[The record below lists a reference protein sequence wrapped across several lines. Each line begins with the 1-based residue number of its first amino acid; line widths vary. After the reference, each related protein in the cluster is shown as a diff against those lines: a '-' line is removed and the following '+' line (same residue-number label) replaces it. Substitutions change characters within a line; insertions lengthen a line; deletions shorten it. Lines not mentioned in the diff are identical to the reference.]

1 VFFVLYFG
9 SGIALS
15 ILVYKLL
22 LRIVT
27 SLEMRLIA
35 YQTHLEEQVAKRTSD
50 LELQTVDLQEAKDEA
65 EAANLQQ
72 ADSSYT
78 RQYDG
83 TGLGLAISRQLTE
96 LMGGRMWVESRIDA
110 GSVFHFILAFELC
123 RYRTVR

>member
-1 VFFVLYFG
+1 
-9 SGIALS
+9 
-15 ILVYKLL
+15 
-22 LRIVT
+22 
-27 SLEMRLIA
+27 MRLIV

-78 RQYDG
+78 RQHAG
-83 TGLGLAISRQLTE
+83 TGLGLAISRQLNE

-110 GSVFHFILAFELC
+110 GSVFHFILVFELC
-123 RYRTVR
+123 RYRTAR